1 MATKASAGLLP
12 QERDPCAAQTGHDV
26 GTRLE
31 SAASESGFVCED
43 NKTTHSNF
51 SRHEAANRRREL

>member
-26 GTRLE
+26 GTRLK
-31 SAASESGFVCED
+31 SAIS
-43 NKTTHSNF
+43 
-51 SRHEAANRRREL
+51 